1 MDIYSELVEEIK
13 RDEGFRGM
21 PYQDTKGIWTIGF
34 GNKLPLDRAEAELIT
49 EKRINA
55 ATVELKEKLYFF
67 DDLPDEAKKI
77 LINMAY
83 NLGVNGLMKFKRMLD
98 ALEFEDYDEAA
109 NEMVDSVWYREVGK
123 RAKRLVKRMRS
134 LA

>member
-1 MDIYSELVEEIK
+1 MRE
-13 RDEGFRGM
+13 
-21 PYQDTKGIWTIGF
+21 KGIAHTI
-34 GNKLPLDRAEAELIT
+34 PEAEFIT